1 VFLIAA
7 GAAGASA
14 ASFGLSAVMAPTGPR
29 RNRAVG
35 AKTSAFSALEERWTM
50 GSVIFFIHD
59 LSLTGVAD
67 NTLGLARHLAKASWD
82 VDIVTAA
89 ATWIERGGTLS
100 VTPLRPGCSGS
111 RTATLR
117 NVLPS
122 LRRHLRRRRPEIV
135 FSAGNHAHLGCWT
148 ATRGLV

>member
-1 VFLIAA
+1 
-7 GAAGASA
+7 
-14 ASFGLSAVMAPTGPR
+14 
-29 RNRAVG
+29 
-35 AKTSAFSALEERWTM
+35 M

-82 VDIVTAA
+82 VDIVTVA

-122 LRRHLRRRRPEIV
+122 LRRHLRGAGGPRSSFRRETTPI
-135 FSAGNHAHLGCWT
+135 SAVGRQRAGW
-148 ATRGLV
+148 

>member
-1 VFLIAA
+1 MITLAPTGAITPPVHANEPTCHVVAYPDPRLVRRPRHLVFLIAA

-67 NTLGLARHLAKASWD
+67 NTLGLARHLAKAS
-82 VDIVTAA
+82 
-89 ATWIERGGTLS
+89 
-100 VTPLRPGCSGS
+100 
-111 RTATLR
+111 
-117 NVLPS
+117 
-122 LRRHLRRRRPEIV
+122 
-135 FSAGNHAHLGCWT
+135 
-148 ATRGLV
+148 